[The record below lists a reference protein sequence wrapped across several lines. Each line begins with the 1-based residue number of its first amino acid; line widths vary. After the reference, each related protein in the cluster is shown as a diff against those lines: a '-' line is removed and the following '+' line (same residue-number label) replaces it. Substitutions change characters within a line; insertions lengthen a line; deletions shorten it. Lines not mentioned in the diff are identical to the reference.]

1 MEASCGVRIVCLF
14 VSGVENTGEAPICP
28 ADTKA
33 SDQRAA
39 RWELPR
45 LRGHLTRRVGAEG
58 VAKSF
63 HLVRM
68 RLATRR
74 LTSTR
79 PQRKQKPRIL
89 LTSRM
94 SRSRDQV
101 KTSERAA
108 LSDHP

>member
-1 MEASCGVRIVCLF
+1 MTLRFAIRKPQDGF
-14 VSGVENTGEAPICP
+14 IC
-28 ADTKA
+28 AQA
-33 SDQRAA
+33 Q
-39 RWELPR
+39 
-45 LRGHLTRRVGAEG
+45 HLTRRVGAEG

-79 PQRKQKPRIL
+79 LQRKQKTRTL
-89 LTSRM
+89 FTSRM

-108 LSDHP
+108 LRDHP

>member
-1 MEASCGVRIVCLF
+1 MRSH
-14 VSGVENTGEAPICP
+14 PP

-39 RWELPR
+39 KRELPR
-45 LRGHLTRRVGAEG
+45 LRGHLMRRVGAEG

-68 RLATRR
+68 RLATPC

-79 PQRKQKPRIL
+79 LQRKQKTRTL
-89 LTSRM
+89 FTSRM

-108 LSDHP
+108 LSDRP